1 MNRYRF
7 LLIGTYLPS
16 CWLAMQAVHEIGH
29 VVAALATGG
38 TVSQVVLHPLTISR
52 TDLTENPHPLI
63 VAWLGPLVG
72 VFAPLG
78 LLVIF
83 KIGKI
88 SGWYL
93 VQFFAGFCLIANG
106 VYIGIGSFA
115 GVGDA
120 GDVLSHGSPIWCLWL
135 FGLLS
140 VPLGLFLWN
149 GLGSHFGLGRTDGE
163 VGWQAA
169 FASCGLLFLIIVAE
183 FAFSLA

>member
-1 MNRYRF
+1 M
-7 LLIGTYLPS
+7 IGTFLPF
-16 CWLAMQAVHEIGH
+16 CWLAMQAVHETGH

-72 VFAPLG
+72 VLAPLG
-78 LLVIF
+78 MLVF
-83 KIGKI
+83 FTIGKFR
-88 SGWYL
+88 GWYL
-93 VQFFAGFCLIANG
+93 VQFFTGFCLIANG

-120 GDVLSHGSPIWCLWL
+120 GDVLNHGSPIWCLWL
-135 FGLLS
+135 FGLLA

-149 GLGSHFGLGRTDGE
+149 GLGSHFGLGRVDGE
-163 VGWQAA
+163 VSWQVAYT
-169 FASCGLLFLIIVAE
+169 SCGLFILTLVVE
-183 FAFSLA
+183 VAFSQV